1 MLASAVYIGESL
13 LMELIEWYASCQ
25 LPTGFSLARGGLVDA
40 WDGPMGFGLL
50 ERVVCYGHET
60 HDLPGKQPML

>member
-25 LPTGFSLARGGLVDA
+25 LPTGFSLARGGLSGCVGRA
-40 WDGPMGFGLL
+40 NGFWSFG
-50 ERVVCYGHET
+50 ESR
-60 HDLPGKQPML
+60 MLWA